1 VISGVPHR
9 RGAAPLSRQS
19 PEVAKRWAT
28 LSYLGAILLVPVI
41 PLAVYLA
48 GRRRSVFL
56 HSHLV
61 QALNAALTC
70 LLWAL
75 SGAITG
81 ALLAFNNP
89 GDALLIMVPA
99 GVIGWLIMLTYLVRA
114 AAAASRGQFRQLPS
128 WICTPMVR

>member
-1 VISGVPHR
+1 VISRVPHR
-9 RGAAPLSRQS
+9 RGPASLTTRS
-19 PEVAKRWAT
+19 PGVAGRWAA
-28 LSYLGAILLVPVI
+28 LSYLGAIFLGPVI

-48 GRRRSVFL
+48 RGRRSAFL